1 MSTNLVYLATYPPR
15 RCGIATFTRDLR
27 SAIGGGRVLALGP
40 TDGSDFAAL
49 PIDPPE
55 VMAYLLRHQPSDYR
69 HAAIAIDGAMADAVS
84 LQHEYGI
91 YGGPDGANVIA
102 FAERLRTPLV
112 TTLHTVLS
120 EPTDS
125 QRGIV
130 RDLGALSAALV
141 VMSETAAGLLARRY
155 DVDPEVVHV
164 IPHGV
169 PDLPRVDPDE
179 RKPEFSLDGR
189 RVVLSFGLIGPG
201 KGYEAVVEAMA
212 SVAEAVPDATYV
224 ILGSTHPDLV
234 RREGERYRELLQR
247 RAEDLGIA
255 DRVRFED
262 RFVGRA
268 ELARWLQAADVFV
281 TPYPNLDQIV
291 SGTLSYAMGAGLAI
305 VSTPYLYA
313 RELLAGGRGVLV
325 PPASPGALAEQ
336 LSALLLDP
344 DRREMVAARA
354 YARGR
359 QMTWPTVGAAYR
371 DLVDSVRVR
380 PEQPALRVAD
390 RAGEAA
396 HVA

>member
-1 MSTNLVYLATYPPR
+1 MRTSLVYLATYPPR

-27 SAIGGGRVLALGP
+27 VAIGGGRVYALGP
-40 TDGSDFAAL
+40 TDAGESTGGV
-49 PIDPPE
+49 IDPPE
-55 VMAYLLRHQPSDYR
+55 VMARMLGHDPADYR
-69 HAAIAIDGAMADAVS
+69 RAALAIDGAAVDAVS

-91 YGGPDGANVIA
+91 FGGPDGAHVVD
-102 FAERLRTPLV
+102 FAARLRTPLV
-112 TTLHTVLS
+112 TTFHTVLS
-120 EPTDS
+120 NPTHR

-130 RDLGALSAALV
+130 RDLGHLSRAVV

-155 DVDPEVVHV
+155 DVEPAAVHV

-169 PDLPRVDPDE
+169 PDLARVDPAL
-179 RKPEFSLDGR
+179 RKPEFGLADR

-201 KGYEAVVEAMA
+201 KGYEAMVRAM
-212 SVAEAVPDATYV
+212 VAVGDRVPEATYV
-224 ILGSTHPDLV
+224 ILGTTHPDLV
-234 RREGERYRELLQR
+234 RRDGEHYRESLQR
-247 RAEDLGIA
+247 LASDLGVA

-313 RELLAGGRGVLV
+313 REVLAGGRGVLV
-325 PPASPGALAEQ
+325 PPASPEALAEQ
-336 LSALLLDP
+336 TTALLLD
-344 DRREMVAARA
+344 DERREGVGLRA

-359 QMTWPTVGAAYR
+359 QMTWPRVGAAYR
-371 DLVDSVRVR
+371 DLFDAVIARSDR
-380 PEQPALRVAD
+380 PAA
-390 RAGEAA
+390 RAGDRTTETARIA
-396 HVA
+396 